1 MCKKYFA
8 VMQKNTTKNKLMT
21 NKNERIL
28 NYNIY
33 KKMYS
38 IYVVLL
44 QATDFL
50 YVLKCWLEK

>member
-44 QATDFL
+44 
-50 YVLKCWLEK
+50 

>member
-1 MCKKYFA
+1 MFKKYFA

-44 QATDFL
+44 
-50 YVLKCWLEK
+50 